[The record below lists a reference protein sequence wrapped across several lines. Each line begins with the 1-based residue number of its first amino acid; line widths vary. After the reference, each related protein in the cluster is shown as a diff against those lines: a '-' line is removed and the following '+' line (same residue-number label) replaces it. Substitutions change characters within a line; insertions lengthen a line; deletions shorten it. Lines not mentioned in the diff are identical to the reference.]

1 MALLT
6 DITAD
11 PQPGNRFHLL
21 EHNFKCKNVN
31 IFSILNINTL
41 FGFYQKLLEF
51 TLILNA
57 I

>member
-21 EHNFKCKNVN
+21 EHNFKCKNFN